1 MQTIDNMV
9 TPLLEWY
16 ATHYR
21 PLPWRQHPT
30 PYRVWVSEIMLQQTR
45 IEAVMPYYERFMQA
59 VPDVAAL
66 ASIAEDELL
75 KLWEGLGYYS
85 RARNLQKCARLLM
98 DKYGGQLPA
107 DYDSLVTLPGIGP
120 YTAGAIASIAYHI
133 PVPAVDGNVMRVLA
147 RLTADDT
154 DVLSGAGKRH
164 FTALAGRLVPQDQPG
179 RFNQAIMEL
188 GETVCIPATQP
199 HCEMCP
205 LAFMCL
211 AHASGKE
218 QALPVRT
225 AKKSRRIER
234 RTVAVVR
241 VVGDPMRV
249 LLHRRA
255 DTGLLA
261 GLWELPNVLADKAD
275 LLPSALDKVAVYK
288 RSLPSGKHVFSHVE
302 WHMTGA
308 LYDMPNGQLPPD
320 YRAVTLEE
328 LVEKYALPIAFRTYA
343 AWLPQLLEGD
353 G

>member
-1 MQTIDNMV
+1 MCYLVPASGILPHWRGGLYRKTSPVDLIRQSWNWVKRYAYPPRSRIV
-9 TPLLEWY
+9 KCVRWLLCV
-16 ATHYR
+16 
-21 PLPWRQHPT
+21 WR
-30 PYRVWVSEIMLQQTR
+30 
-45 IEAVMPYYERFMQA
+45 MQA
-59 VPDVAAL
+59 GKNRRCLSVRP
-66 ASIAEDELL
+66 
-75 KLWEGLGYYS
+75 K
-85 RARNLQKCARLLM
+85 N
-98 DKYGGQLPA
+98 PA
-107 DYDSLVTLPGIGP
+107 G
-120 YTAGAIASIAYHI
+120 
-133 PVPAVDGNVMRVLA
+133 
-147 RLTADDT
+147 
-154 DVLSGAGKRH
+154 
-164 FTALAGRLVPQDQPG
+164 
-179 RFNQAIMEL
+179 
-188 GETVCIPATQP
+188 
-199 HCEMCP
+199 
-205 LAFMCL
+205 
-211 AHASGKE
+211 
-218 QALPVRT
+218 
-225 AKKSRRIER
+225 ER